1 MTQTATETIENGIK
15 RSVLEA
21 YTQTKCTDICVACE
35 LEDMFSGFNTAH
47 IHLMNAIQN
56 VRVIAK
62 TQCTSDHKEC
72 TSDHKCCYAASA
84 SQKGER
90 KRFDRQSSKI

>member
-62 TQCTSDHKEC
+62 T
-72 TSDHKCCYAASA
+72 HKCCYAASA